1 VFVFLPDGDTFPSGL
16 VSPSIARGE
25 TMKVNRT
32 ALCDESRKI
41 GVALIAAGLIGGIV
55 DTDKITIIEAVTMFL
70 IGTLLLIY
78 GLLVEE
84 DQE

>member
-1 VFVFLPDGDTFPSGL
+1 
-16 VSPSIARGE
+16 
-25 TMKVNRT
+25 MKVNRT